1 MEFRGAG
8 GAAPWYRMDSKSPGA
23 AALRGGVP
31 RRNGTDDMKAIWGV
45 LLAAG
50 VLALAAMPA
59 AAQSSK
65 PAIERL
71 ADGKPDLNGIWQAL
85 GSAHYDLE
93 RHMAR
98 ASMQLREGPHG
109 PLADVPLLRLGA
121 VGAVPAGMGVVEGG
135 KIPYTPE
142 AAAKREENRKH
153 WLERDP
159 EVKCYMPGVPRATYM
174 PFPFQIFH
182 NENAVF
188 IVYEFA
194 GANREIYFEDVGPAE
209 TDSWMGQSVG
219 RWEGDTLVVEVS
231 GLGDQTWLD
240 RSGTHHSYKMR
251 VVERYTPIGPN
262 HLQYEATIEDP
273 EVFTRPWKISLPLYR
288 RIEEGA
294 RLMDFKCVEFVEEL
308 IYGEYRRKPL
318 ER

>member
-1 MEFRGAG
+1 
-8 GAAPWYRMDSKSPGA
+8 
-23 AALRGGVP
+23 
-31 RRNGTDDMKAIWGV
+31 MKATLSV
-45 LLAAG
+45 FLAVVAP
-50 VLALAAMPA
+50 ALASMPA
-59 AAQSSK
+59 AAQSSD
-65 PAIERL
+65 PAIVRL
-71 ADGKPDLNGIWQAL
+71 ADGKPDLNGVWQAL
-85 GSAHYDLE
+85 GSAHYDVE

-98 ASMQLREGPHG
+98 ASLQLREGPHG
-109 PLADVPLLRLGA
+109 PLADAPLLRLGA
-121 VGAVPAGMGVVEGG
+121 VGAVPGGMGVVEGG

-142 AAAKREENRKH
+142 AAAKREENRKN

-159 EVKCYMPGVPRATYM
+159 EIKCYMPGVPRATYM

-182 NENAVF
+182 NENSIF
-188 IVYEFA
+188 IAYEFA
-194 GANREIYFEDVGPAE
+194 GATREIYLEDVGPPE

-219 RWEGDTLVVEVS
+219 RWEGDTLVVDVT
-231 GLGDQTWLD
+231 GLDDRTWLD

-251 VVERYTPIGPN
+251 VVERYTPIGPD
-262 HLQYEATIEDP
+262 HIRYEATIEDP

>member
-1 MEFRGAG
+1 MKATLSVFLAV
-8 GAAPWYRMDSKSPGA
+8 AAP
-23 AALRGGVP
+23 AL
-31 RRNGTDDMKAIWGV
+31 TS
-45 LLAAG
+45 
-50 VLALAAMPA
+50 MPA
-59 AAQSSK
+59 AAQASD
-65 PAIERL
+65 PAIVRL
-71 ADGKPDLNGIWQAL
+71 ADGKPDLNGVWQAL
-85 GSAHYDLE
+85 GSAHYDVE

-98 ASMQLREGPHG
+98 ASLQLREGPHG
-109 PLADVPLLRLGA
+109 PLADAPLLRFGA
-121 VGAVPAGMGVVEGG
+121 VGAVPGGMGVVEGG

-142 AAAKREENRKH
+142 AAAKREENRKN

-159 EVKCYMPGVPRATYM
+159 EIKCYMPGVPRATYM

-182 NENAVF
+182 NENSIF
-188 IVYEFA
+188 IAYEFA
-194 GANREIYFEDVGPAE
+194 GATREIYLEDVGPPE

-219 RWEGDTLVVEVS
+219 RWEGDTLVVDVT
-231 GLGDQTWLD
+231 GLDDRTWLD

-262 HLQYEATIEDP
+262 HIRYEATIEDP

>member
-1 MEFRGAG
+1 
-8 GAAPWYRMDSKSPGA
+8 
-23 AALRGGVP
+23 
-31 RRNGTDDMKAIWGV
+31 MKATLSV
-45 LLAAG
+45 FLAVVAP
-50 VLALAAMPA
+50 ALTSMPA
-59 AAQSSK
+59 AAQASD
-65 PAIERL
+65 PAIVRL
-71 ADGKPDLNGIWQAL
+71 ADGKPDLNGVWQAL
-85 GSAHYDLE
+85 GSAHYDIE

-98 ASMQLREGPHG
+98 ASLQLREGPHG
-109 PLADVPLLRLGA
+109 PLADTPLLRFGA
-121 VGAVPAGMGVVEGG
+121 VGAVPGGMGVVEGG

-142 AAAKREENRKH
+142 AAAKREENRKN

-159 EVKCYMPGVPRATYM
+159 EIKCYMPGVPRATYM

-182 NENAVF
+182 NENSIF
-188 IVYEFA
+188 IAYEFA
-194 GANREIYFEDVGPAE
+194 GATREIYLEDVGPPE

-219 RWEGDTLVVEVS
+219 RWEGDTLVVDVT
-231 GLGDQTWLD
+231 GLDDRTWLD

-251 VVERYTPIGPN
+251 VVERYTPIGPD
-262 HLQYEATIEDP
+262 HIRYEATIEDP

>member
-1 MEFRGAG
+1 
-8 GAAPWYRMDSKSPGA
+8 
-23 AALRGGVP
+23 
-31 RRNGTDDMKAIWGV
+31 MKATLSV
-45 LLAAG
+45 FLAVVAP
-50 VLALAAMPA
+50 ALTSMPA
-59 AAQSSK
+59 AAQASD
-65 PAIERL
+65 PAIVRL
-71 ADGKPDLNGIWQAL
+71 ADGKPDLNGVWQAL
-85 GSAHYDLE
+85 GSAHYDIE

-98 ASMQLREGPHG
+98 ASLQLREGPHG
-109 PLADVPLLRLGA
+109 PLADAPLLRLGA
-121 VGAVPAGMGVVEGG
+121 VGAVPGGMGVVEGG

-142 AAAKREENRKH
+142 AAAKREENRKN

-159 EVKCYMPGVPRATYM
+159 EIKCYMPGVPRATYM

-182 NENAVF
+182 NENSIF
-188 IVYEFA
+188 IAYEFA
-194 GANREIYFEDVGPAE
+194 GATREIYLEDVGPPE

-219 RWEGDTLVVEVS
+219 RWEGDTLVVDVT
-231 GLGDQTWLD
+231 GLDDRTWLD

-251 VVERYTPIGPN
+251 VVERYTPIGPD
-262 HLQYEATIEDP
+262 HIRYEATIEDP